1 VRAKA
6 NAGDELIAAHFDES
20 DRVGQ
25 IVLRPNRSW
34 TWQSNTYFI
43 GTLIGISAIVAT
55 SFSLRGY
62 WMVLPFSAREMGA
75 LTACLYYCVRRTHQQ
90 EVLTFSIDE
99 LVIEKG
105 HRKPE
110 RVYHFS
116 RFFTRFMVEPPAHP
130 WYEPTIA
137 VRSRDERVEIG
148 RFLTRDEK
156 KRLVTQLRW
165 MVGRFA

>member
-1 VRAKA
+1 V
-6 NAGDELIAAHFDES
+6 IAAHFDES

-25 IVLRPNRSW
+25 IILRPNRSW
-34 TWQSNTYFI
+34 TWRSNTYFI
-43 GTLIGISAIVAT
+43 GTLMGVSAIVASGFT
-55 SFSLRGY
+55 LRGY
-62 WMVLPFSAREMGA
+62 WVILPFSVLEMTTLA
-75 LTACLYYCVRRTHQQ
+75 ACLYYCVRRTHQQ

-99 LVIEKG
+99 LVIEQG

-116 RFFTRFMVEPPAHP
+116 RFFARFLVEPAAHP

-137 VRSRDERVEIG
+137 VQARDERVEIG

-165 MVGRFA
+165 MVGQFA